1 MDDNAWQKV
10 NRKKSM
16 KDLTQRIS
24 KSVFITNFPDH
35 FSARDLWNVCV
46 AYAGKKFAF
55 VRFMKVDNVDRL
67 IENLCTIWIGSY
79 CLRANPVRF
88 QRDPLTSN
96 SQLKKRIVVD
106 NKNSFASVLKA
117 GNHKPVMSSE
127 PSPAIVLDESCV
139 SEKDLSCSLVGK
151 IKDINALSNIYVILA
166 NEGNHKPVMSSEPS
180 PAIVLDESCV
190 SEKDL
195 SCSLVGKIKD
205 INALSNIYVIL
216 ANEGFDNVS
225 LTYLGGYWVLINV
238 ESISSEEKL
247 SKHVGVAS
255 WFVEL
260 IPASNSFVSE
270 NRLVWVSLEGLPIKL
285 WNKAAFAKIVFPWG
299 SLANMDA
306 EDDSALPFK
315 KVCVVTNH
323 NTIINDKIKIIIK
336 GQLYWIRVKE
346 LNAWT
351 PKTID
356 EGSDTSSSDEED
368 IDCKVNAFDS
378 DKELDHVSESSCMN
392 DYKMKANTQDFSNEQ
407 RPILEDPF
415 EIYEL
420 LNKKK
425 DKEVSK
431 KQVSKD

>member
-46 AYAGKKFAF
+46 AYGKVIDVYIPLKKSKAGKKFAF

-117 GNHKPVMSSE
+117 
-127 PSPAIVLDESCV
+127 
-139 SEKDLSCSLVGK
+139 
-151 IKDINALSNIYVILA
+151 
-166 NEGNHKPVMSSEPS
+166 GNHKPVMSSEPS

-431 KQVSKD
+431 KQVSKDEGPTFPPGFTPNAVDDIVDGKVSGTA